1 MLALLAYILSW
12 VDFESHFRGQYM
24 LCHPC
29 ADVAFGFFVRD
40 IGAVTVEVKCM
51 HGMWPEYFGM
61 HSSVFLR
68 ACAAMKDPPRVQC
81 QRPATFHYLQ
91 PRAMLLLSRHFFG
104 KDLDEG
110 KVDTA

>member
-1 MLALLAYILSW
+1 
-12 VDFESHFRGQYM
+12 M

-61 HSSVFLR
+61 HSSVFLP

-110 KVDTA
+110 WHSTTA